1 MRRTLT
7 DVLLVTG
14 LALGCAGSAPAPVAS
29 SGNEIPKL
37 VHRVEPEYPA
47 SLRQQRVTGSVV
59 IEGTVPKQGG
69 ALRDPHVVRS
79 DDPRLEVYALAAVS
93 QWVWTPGKKDGQPVD
108 VKFQTTVRFSI
119 P

>member
-1 MRRTLT
+1 LRHAR
-7 DVLLVTG
+7 LLALFVTG
-14 LALGCAGSAPAPVAS
+14 LALGCAGSTPAPASPGGDA
-29 SGNEIPKL
+29 IPKL

-59 IEGTVPKQGG
+59 IAGTVPKEGG

-79 DDPRLEVYALAAVS
+79 DDPRLDPYALDAVS
-93 QWVWTPGKKDGQPVD
+93 RWVWTAGTKDGQPVD
-108 VKFQTTVRFSI
+108 VKFQTTVSFSI